1 MKRRKGYLLIENIV
15 TLCII
20 MVILSILYYL
30 LFFSINTKNNMED
43 RLELQQQSNEMA
55 KYIEDLIG
63 NSKGIINISPSLSE
77 MDLLEV
83 TSIKCKYKDTNINNS
98 EIKDKELSLKKD
110 KNKLFINTLNKYG
123 NSESGG
129 YEIGDYIDNM
139 YIAVYENGNFAN
151 LKLKLSKNE
160 YSYEKEFKI
169 HIRNFDGD
177 SI

>member
-1 MKRRKGYLLIENIV
+1 MKYKKGYILIENV
-15 TLCII
+15 VVMSII

-30 LFFSINTKNNMED
+30 LFFSINTKKNIED
-43 RLELQQQSNEMA
+43 RLELQQQSNEII

-63 NSKGIINISPSLSE
+63 NSKGIINITPSDSDTE
-77 MDLLEV
+77 FLEV
-83 TSIKCKYKDTNINNS
+83 TSIKCKYKSNDTDNN
-98 EIKDKELSLKKD
+98 ELKDKELSFKKD
-110 KNKLFINTLNKYG
+110 KNKLFINTLNKQG

-129 YEIGDYIDNM
+129 YEIGDYVDNM
-139 YIAVYENGNFAN
+139 YINVYENGNFAK

-160 YSYEKEFKI
+160 YSYEKEFKV

>member
-1 MKRRKGYLLIENIV
+1 MKRRDGYLLIDNIV

-20 MVILSILYYL
+20 ITILSVLYYL
-30 LFFSINTKNNMED
+30 LFFSINTKNKIED
-43 RLELQQQSNEMA
+43 RLELQQQSNEII
-55 KYIEDLIG
+55 KYIEDIIG
-63 NSKGIINISPSLSE
+63 NSRGIINISPSVSDTELI
-77 MDLLEV
+77 EV
-83 TSIKCKYKDTNINNS
+83 TSIKCKYKNNDINNN

-123 NSESGG
+123 NSEPGG
-129 YEIGDYIDNM
+129 YEIGDYIDSM
-139 YIAVYENGNFAN
+139 YISIYENGNFAK

-160 YSYEKEFKI
+160 YSYEKEFKV

>member
-63 NSKGIINISPSLSE
+63 NSKGIINISPSLSD

-123 NSESGG
+123 NSR
-129 YEIGDYIDNM
+129 IWRI
-139 YIAVYENGNFAN
+139 
-151 LKLKLSKNE
+151 
-160 YSYEKEFKI
+160 
-169 HIRNFDGD
+169 
-177 SI
+177 

>member
-43 RLELQQQSNEMA
+43 RLELQQQSNEMV

-63 NSKGIINISPSLSE
+63 NSKGIINISPSLSD

-139 YIAVYENGNFAN
+139 YIAVYENGNFAK